1 MSDLSG
7 SNGGYY
13 PSLAPS
19 GFLNPQKRKEHIM
32 RKIVRENPNLVLII
46 VGHTFYQGTK

>member
-1 MSDLSG
+1 MEDAILLWRRAAFST
-7 SNGGYY
+7 
-13 PSLAPS
+13 PR
-19 GFLNPQKRKEHIM
+19 KRKEHIM